1 MLAAF
6 FRQEIQQILH
16 VALQPLI
23 QQVRTLLVGILCI
36 LLALAGFAL
45 GGIFLLVSLYNYLA
59 PVMGIA
65 EAALIVG
72 ALAMVAAALFFVAG
86 LYRLRPPRG

>member
-65 EAALIVG
+65 D
-72 ALAMVAAALFFVAG
+72 LAV
-86 LYRLRPPRG
+86 